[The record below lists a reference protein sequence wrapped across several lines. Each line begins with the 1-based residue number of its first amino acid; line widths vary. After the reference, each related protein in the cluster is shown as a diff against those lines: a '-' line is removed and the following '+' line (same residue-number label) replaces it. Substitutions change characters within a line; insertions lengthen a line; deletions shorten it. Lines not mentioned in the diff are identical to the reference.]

1 MAQQPI
7 AIEQHAAP
15 AFRSKSDRP
24 TLVRWTFAFF
34 SFFKD
39 KPLGGFGLALVLL
52 IILVAFIAPLIQRY
66 DPNAVFSQPNPDYD
80 PAIAARAQIDPNVK
94 LLYPA
99 SKYTEGAIG
108 PQNPTAAHWFGVD
121 KAGRDEYSRTVHGAA
136 LSMLV
141 GIGSSALAMFFGLL
155 FGITSAY
162 FGGTVDMVIQ
172 RMTDALLAFPALI
185 LLLLF
190 VQVVNTPN
198 KYYITLALGIVG
210 ISQVIRI
217 VRSAVLQARQEQY
230 VLAAEVVGASD
241 SRIMIRHIL
250 PNIMAPTIVI
260 FTIAIGAYILAEA
273 SLSFIGLGDPVAISW
288 GKMLNDGRT
297 LTTYPWLSIVPG
309 TAIMLAVLGANLAGD
324 ALRDV
329 LDPRLRG
336 RGGNAGF

>member
-1 MAQQPI
+1 
-7 AIEQHAAP
+7 
-15 AFRSKSDRP
+15 
-24 TLVRWTFAFF
+24 
-34 SFFKD
+34 
-39 KPLGGFGLALVLL
+39 
-52 IILVAFIAPLIQRY
+52 
-66 DPNAVFSQPNPDYD
+66 
-80 PAIAARAQIDPNVK
+80 
-94 LLYPA
+94 
-99 SKYTEGAIG
+99 
-108 PQNPTAAHWFGVD
+108 
-121 KAGRDEYSRTVHGAA
+121 
-136 LSMLV
+136 MLV
-141 GIGSSALAMFFGLL
+141 GIGASAIAMVFGLL

-162 FGGTVDMVIQ
+162 FGGTVDMIIQ

-190 VQVVNTPN
+190 VQVVQTPN

-241 SRIMIRHIL
+241 SRIMMRHIL

-273 SLSFIGLGDPVAISW
+273 SLSFIGLGDPTAISW
-288 GKMLNDGRT
+288 GHMLNDGRT
-297 LTTYPWLSIVPG
+297 LTTKPWLSIVPG
-309 TAIMLAVLGANLAGD
+309 VAIMLAVLGANLAGD